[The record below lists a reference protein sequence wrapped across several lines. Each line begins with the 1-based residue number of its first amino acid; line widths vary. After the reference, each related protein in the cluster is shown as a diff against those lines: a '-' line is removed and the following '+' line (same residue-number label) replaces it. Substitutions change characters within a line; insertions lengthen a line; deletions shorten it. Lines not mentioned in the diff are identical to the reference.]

1 MRKVSRSEDSIN
13 NNIKEVMA
21 KEAGIADIP
30 HNIVTH
36 LPTLI
41 PTVAAE
47 AGLLTGLVKN
57 IKNRNK
63 TAPNPTPGTDEAYNA
78 TGFMSPSQ
86 IQDYKNKDAV
96 EKNSSFDER
105 YANEK
110 TEASFRAMMQSK
122 HGNVL
127 FDDSDWRNDYS
138 DLDSD
143 W

>member
-1 MRKVSRSEDSIN
+1 
-13 NNIKEVMA
+13 MA
-21 KEAGIADIP
+21 
-30 HNIVTH
+30 HNVVTH
-36 LPTLI
+36 LPTVV
-41 PTVAAE
+41 PAVAAE
-47 AGLLTGLVKN
+47 AAAITGLVKT
-57 IKNRNK
+57 IKKNRNK
-63 TAPNPTPGTDEAYNA
+63 PAPATGSDEAYNA